1 MAFYDLLHKFNYI
14 EANNLKA
21 LLPGFVVAQMEVA
34 KGAESDL
41 CVEVNGKKFVENG
54 TICTISPDGI
64 CAWAEGKVMF
74 VAYNDPLNTIIN
86 DDQYY
91 ATDIE
96 SENPRLVQLIPGD
109 EFMANIDNNP
119 DSPTYGKCLHKGLQA
134 AIDAKW
140 LVVLDENNG
149 QSKDNWFAMHTMP
162 NGEPGLHLMYLGH
175 KAA

>member
-34 KGAESDL
+34 EDAESDL

-64 CAWAEGKVMF
+64 CAWEEGKVMF

-109 EFMANIDNNP
+109 EFMANCDEQ
-119 DSPTYGKCLHKGLQA
+119 GKVAHKGLQD
-134 AIDAKW
+134 AINAGW
-140 LVVLDENNG
+140 LVVLDEDNG
-149 QSKDNWFAMHTMP
+149 QSKDNWFVMHTMP

-175 KAA
+175 KAE